1 MEEQEKFKSQY
12 SADYAIL
19 CQEPAKLSFR
29 GEEFEYINYYY
40 KKTDTGREFTTSE
53 SDAFCMDQIYS
64 QYRKKHGIPTAEE
77 IAAIRIQYDLPALAM
92 SKILGLGDN
101 QYRLYENGVIP
112 SESAGRLINLAKD
125 PIKMQEL
132 LGMAGGALSKK
143 DFERYSSKIHAV
155 ISAQPV
161 AGLSKDVE
169 SDKAVFSRRLA
180 SKTYTL
186 SKKSS
191 GERPFNH

>member
-1 MEEQEKFKSQY
+1 
-12 SADYAIL
+12 
-19 CQEPAKLSFR
+19 
-29 GEEFEYINYYY
+29 
-40 KKTDTGREFTTSE
+40 
-53 SDAFCMDQIYS
+53 
-64 QYRKKHGIPTAEE
+64 
-77 IAAIRIQYDLPALAM
+77 M

-125 PIKMQEL
+125 PIKMQKL

-155 ISAQPV
+155 ISVQPV